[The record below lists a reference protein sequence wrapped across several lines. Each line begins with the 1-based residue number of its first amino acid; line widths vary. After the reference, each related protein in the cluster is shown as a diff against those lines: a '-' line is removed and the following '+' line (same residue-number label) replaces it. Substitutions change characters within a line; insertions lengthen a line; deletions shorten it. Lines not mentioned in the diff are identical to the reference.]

1 MDFKNFAFGSVASA
15 PSPDTSGTSL
25 TLQSGEGAKFPSVYP
40 FNIVIWPSGDIPSSS
55 NAEIA
60 TVIGKSSD
68 VLTIVRA
75 KEGTSA
81 RAVVNGDQVMFAPT
95 AEMMR
100 RLEGHW
106 SIIQGSPKPLTNNIA
121 TAQDAFPSGQS
132 SFNAE
137 ADTLYYVEVYLD
149 VRTGTTSHSTGFL
162 FGGTAT
168 FNFVKTFDDAY
179 KGGVGATVTANN
191 SLTRAAAT
199 NIVETPANAT
209 ANSTIKV
216 RGLLRVTN
224 AGTIIPQ
231 IQFSAGPTGTC
242 EVAVGSYAMF
252 KKLGKNDT
260 AVIGDWS

>member
-1 MDFKNFAFGSVASA
+1 MEFKNFAYGSVASA
-15 PSPDTSGTSL
+15 PSPATSGTSI
-25 TLQSGEGAKFPSVYP
+25 TLQSGEGAKFPAVYP
-40 FNIVIWPSGDIPSSS
+40 FNIVIWPTASNPTSS

-60 TVIGKSSD
+60 TVTGKSGD

-81 RAVVNGDQVMFAPT
+81 RTVVDGDQVMFAPT

-100 RLEGHW
+100 RFEGHW
-106 SIIQGSPKPLTNNIA
+106 SILQSVNSLSNSSTS
-121 TAQDAFPSGQS
+121 AQNAFPSGQDE
-132 SFNAE
+132 FAAE
-137 ADTLYYVEVYLD
+137 ANTLYYVEIALD
-149 VRTGTTSHSTGFL
+149 IRTGTTSHSTGFL

-179 KGGVGATVTANN
+179 KGGVGSTVTANN

-216 RGLLRVTN
+216 RGILRVTN
-224 AGTIIPQ
+224 GGTIIPQ

-242 EVAVGSYAMF
+242 EVAIGSYGMF
-252 KKLGKNDT
+252 KKLGKDDT
-260 AVIGDWS
+260 TVIGDWS

>member
-1 MDFKNFAFGSVASA
+1 MEFKNFAFGSVASA

-60 TVIGKSSD
+60 TVTGKSSD

-81 RAVVNGDQVMFAPT
+81 RAVVNGDNVMFAPT

-100 RLEGHW
+100 RFEGHW
-106 SIIQGSPKPLTNNIA
+106 TILQSANTLNNA
-121 TAQDAFPSGQS
+121 STSAQNAFSSGQDE
-132 SFNAE
+132 FAAE
-137 ADTLYYVEVYLD
+137 ANSLYYVELSLD
-149 VRTGTTSHSTGFL
+149 IRTGTTSHSTGL
-162 FGGTAT
+162 LLGGTAT
-168 FNFVKTFDDAY
+168 FNWVKTYDDGY

-209 ANSTIKV
+209 ANSTIKL

-224 AGTIIPQ
+224 AGTIIPKV
-231 IQFSAGPTGTC
+231 QFSAGPGGTC
-242 EVAVGSYAMF
+242 EVQVGSYCLI
-252 KKLGKNDT
+252 KKLGIDT
-260 AVIGDWS
+260 TNVVGDWS